1 MIIDGH
7 AHVYNE
13 KNAEKI
19 VSAFTELHRME
30 PTASLG
36 QGTVADLVGKM
47 KENGTDYTVLA
58 NFGPS
63 RSVEKINEWTLSVAE
78 EYPQLIPL
86 VSVFP
91 GIAVDKVAGWVQK
104 GAKGIKM
111 HNGIQGFAADDPGLE
126 PVYRFCEENRIPITF
141 HCGETSRV
149 HLNEYTETERLT
161 EVVKQYPGIPFV
173 MTHLAAGD
181 PETVFRVAEEC
192 PNVIFDT
199 SITMTGE
206 RCIYRIHD
214 DFWES
219 DENVVDAFRR
229 IGCRRISFGSDYP
242 FGNPSGD
249 IRRIRR
255 LGLSDSEKELIL
267 GGNSYR
273 LYMAQP

>member
-47 KENGTDYTVLA
+47 KESGTDYTVLA

-91 GIAVDKVAGWVQK
+91 GIAVDKVAEWVQK

-126 PVYRFCEENRIPITF
+126 PVYRFCGENRIPITF

-181 PETVFRVAEEC
+181 PETVFRLAEEC

-219 DENVVDAFRR
+219 DENVVAAFRR

>member
-47 KENGTDYTVLA
+47 KESVTDYTVLA

-63 RSVEKINEWTLSVAE
+63 RSVEKINEWTLS
-78 EYPQLIPL
+78 
-86 VSVFP
+86 
-91 GIAVDKVAGWVQK
+91 
-104 GAKGIKM
+104 
-111 HNGIQGFAADDPGLE
+111 
-126 PVYRFCEENRIPITF
+126 
-141 HCGETSRV
+141 
-149 HLNEYTETERLT
+149 
-161 EVVKQYPGIPFV
+161 
-173 MTHLAAGD
+173 
-181 PETVFRVAEEC
+181 VAEEC

-255 LGLSDSEKELIL
+255 LGLSDSEKELIF
-267 GGNSYR
+267 GGNSCR